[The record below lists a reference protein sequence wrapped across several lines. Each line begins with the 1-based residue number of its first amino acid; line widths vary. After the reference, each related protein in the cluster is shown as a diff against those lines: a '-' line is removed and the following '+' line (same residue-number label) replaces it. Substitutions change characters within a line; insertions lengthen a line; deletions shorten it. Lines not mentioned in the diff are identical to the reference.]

1 MNCLMFKAVT
11 DVYGYTYI
19 YKYEY
24 KFLSSKETDVKNL
37 PVLPPITHYEYQ
49 FRFHDMYFSLSNMFQ

>member
-1 MNCLMFKAVT
+1 M
-11 DVYGYTYI
+11 YGYMYI

-24 KFLSSKETDVKNL
+24 KCLPPKETYVKNL

-49 FRFHDMYFSLSNMFQ
+49 FRFHGMRFSLSNMFQ